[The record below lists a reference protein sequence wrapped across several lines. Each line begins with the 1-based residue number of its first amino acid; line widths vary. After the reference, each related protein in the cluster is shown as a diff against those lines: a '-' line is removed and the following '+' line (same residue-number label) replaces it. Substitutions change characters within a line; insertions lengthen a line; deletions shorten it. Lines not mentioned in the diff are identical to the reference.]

1 MPHHFKMILCPIDFS
16 ELSIRAAEHAVGFAR
31 ETSSR
36 LLLAHIIHVPTG
48 ELYQPD
54 GHTLTFAEATER
66 TRRRLV
72 DLQQTRLGNY
82 ANCECVVDVGDP
94 YAQLLAIATQR
105 NVDLI
110 VMAARG
116 EGTVAHLLVGS
127 VADKLMRHAPCPIFV
142 LPRPAT

>member
-16 ELSIRAAEHAVGFAR
+16 EPSIRAAEHAVGFAR
-31 ETSSR
+31 DTGGT

-66 TRRRLV
+66 TRSRLADV
-72 DLQQTRLGNY
+72 QRTRLGNY

-105 NVDLI
+105 GVDLI
-110 VMAARG
+110 VLAARG
-116 EGTVAHLLVGS
+116 EGAVAHLLVGS
-127 VADKLMRHAPCPIFV
+127 VADKLIRHAPCPIFV
-142 LPRPAT
+142 LPRPAA

>member
-16 ELSIRAAEHAVGFAR
+16 EPSIRAAEYAVGFAR
-31 ETSSR
+31 ETGGT

-66 TRRRLV
+66 TRGRLDEV
-72 DLQQTRLGNY
+72 ARTRLGSY
-82 ANCECVVDVGDP
+82 AACECVVDVGDP

-105 NVDLI
+105 KVDLI
-110 VMAARG
+110 VLAARG
-116 EGTVAHLLVGS
+116 EGAVAHLLVGS
-127 VADKLMRHAPCPIFV
+127 VADKLIRHAPCPIFV
-142 LPRPAT
+142 LPRPAA

>member
-66 TRRRLV
+66 TRSRLADV
-72 DLQQTRLGNY
+72 QRTRLGGY

-105 NVDLI
+105 KVDLI
-110 VMAARG
+110 VLAARG
-116 EGTVAHLLVGS
+116 EGAVAHLLVGS
-127 VADKLMRHAPCPIFV
+127 VADKLIRHAPCPIFV
-142 LPRPAT
+142 LPRPAA